1 MASRQTAVARG
12 PAGAAGLPRE
22 GAGLPGAV
30 PAPRRLDNALD
41 WTLCLASPRCPPGA
55 HAEGTG
61 AATLCPC
68 RSFLSPPIP
77 PHGGSADRCAPGCR
91 RLCRCCLPLCL
102 LSSLLPRLRT
112 RRRGAL

>member
-12 PAGAAGLPRE
+12 PAVAAGLPRE

-30 PAPRRLDNALD
+30 LAPRRLDNALD

-61 AATLCPC
+61 AAALCPC
-68 RSFLSPPIP
+68 YVLLSPLI
-77 PHGGSADRCAPGCR
+77 
-91 RLCRCCLPLCL
+91 
-102 LSSLLPRLRT
+102 SL
-112 RRRGAL
+112 